1 LQNGGYYFALSDNYD
16 LTILEITIQM
26 VVMDCVLNPYAKRY
40 AFRGNL
46 NFRYENLITSE
57 RGYPDYAKQK
67 IYNIQ
72 WSHARV
78 RTQIPVFRH
87 P

>member
-1 LQNGGYYFALSDNYD
+1 LRFESS
-16 LTILEITIQM
+16 
-26 VVMDCVLNPYAKRY
+26 YAKRY

-72 WSHARV
+72 WSHARDSKG
-78 RTQIPVFRH
+78 TQIPVFRH
-87 P
+87 PNLGSSKYFQQSINQANIGSNLNNT